1 MFADM
6 VTKYPSPHSV
16 TSTNPVDLLV
26 DLSPVVVS
34 LLSSPWHGELGPA
47 WMPGSDTDN
56 LTQTIVGLLG
66 QLLGMP
72 SAGNTWEHNGS
83 ATSKAKSK
91 FL

>member
-1 MFADM
+1 
-6 VTKYPSPHSV
+6 
-16 TSTNPVDLLV
+16 
-26 DLSPVVVS
+26 
-34 LLSSPWHGELGPA
+34 
-47 WMPGSDTDN
+47 MPGSDTDN